1 MAGLGP
7 RSLCG
12 NRAGISLSS
21 ATVDFSHGMQQ
32 LSDQSTGIP
41 ISTELC
47 WPLSAATSST
57 KRENAEGPVTP
68 AECLGIECG
77 VTRSVSLRILTPQRV

>member
-1 MAGLGP
+1 MAGLAHGY
-7 RSLCG
+7 SVW
-12 NRAGISLSS
+12 NSAGVSLSS

-57 KRENAEGPVTP
+57 ERENAEGS
-68 AECLGIECG
+68 
-77 VTRSVSLRILTPQRV
+77 VTRSVFLRIFTPHRV